1 MFDIKLIYQEGV
13 GRLSSMEGLEVEDFP
28 SGRQAA
34 EIGMVAAFYND
45 AEHIH
50 LSFET
55 PVGQYL
61 PSTLECLFEQIR
73 AVLQAL
79 IRADGVQV
87 GELLDLA
94 ADVQRR
100 ADARLSE
107 QRKALL
113 GGAMAIKRRSANRGE
128 PATQSAAD

>member
-1 MFDIKLIYQEGV
+1 
-13 GRLSSMEGLEVEDFP
+13 
-28 SGRQAA
+28 
-34 EIGMVAAFYND
+34 MVAAFYND

-100 ADARLSE
+100 ADARLNE

-113 GGAMAIKRRSANRGE
+113 GGAMAIKRRSANRGA
-128 PATQSAAD
+128 PTAQTAAD